1 GSVGRWREGDGGN
14 EVWNAPLPGLAT
26 VHKSEKEPRYPS
38 LPGIMKAMKKEIPE
52 RALSAL
58 VVDATAPTWNVLSME
73 PPPARGG
80 GKILKDGDA
89 KQIAQQLA
97 TALRDEAKVL

>member
-1 GSVGRWREGDGGN
+1 
-14 EVWNAPLPGLAT
+14 
-26 VHKSEKEPRYPS
+26 
-38 LPGIMKAMKKEIPE
+38 MKAKKKEIPE
-52 RALSAL
+52 RPIGALGADIGGPSW
-58 VVDATAPTWNVLSME
+58 TILSME

-89 KQIAQQLA
+89 KEIAERLA

>member
-1 GSVGRWREGDGGN
+1 
-14 EVWNAPLPGLAT
+14 
-26 VHKSEKEPRYPS
+26 
-38 LPGIMKAMKKEIPE
+38 MKPKKKEIPE
-52 RALSAL
+52 RPMSAL
-58 VVDATAPTWNVLSME
+58 GIDASGPAWTILSME

-89 KQIAQQLA
+89 RQIAEQLA

>member
-1 GSVGRWREGDGGN
+1 
-14 EVWNAPLPGLAT
+14 
-26 VHKSEKEPRYPS
+26 
-38 LPGIMKAMKKEIPE
+38 MKAKKKEIPE
-52 RALSAL
+52 RTLSSL
-58 VVDATAPTWNVLSME
+58 GVDATGPTWTVLGME
-73 PPPARGG
+73 PPPVRGG